1 MSELIDY
8 EMRKVGIFL
17 SRPVLA
23 VICIVFG
30 ILVILFPTLLP
41 LLVGVFFIL
50 EGILLGIDYL
60 DLRRGS

>member
-8 EMRKVGIFL
+8 EMRKIGIFL

-23 VICIVFG
+23 MICIVFG
-30 ILVILFPTLLP
+30 ILVILFQDLLP

-60 DLRRGS
+60 ELRRR